1 MKETY
6 FSKMHPAVS
15 FGFFIAAL
23 VFTMVV
29 MHPAYLAAS
38 LFCAFCLNLSL
49 KGKKAVRSLLMLIP
63 LWIFVSG
70 INPLFN
76 TMGSHVLFQCFGRPY
91 TMEALIYGMV
101 LAGMLV
107 AMMQWF
113 SAYNVIMTEDKFSY
127 LFGTM
132 APSAALLL
140 TTVLRMIPN
149 LARRAKQIAGA
160 RRCIGKGGAENA
172 SVKEKLTDGMTTIS
186 VLTSLALEESVVTAD
201 SMNSRGYGAG
211 KRSCYH
217 SYRFAGADLA
227 AVLVFAALCGVSIAA
242 LVKGSGSANYT
253 PDLVIAPMEGW
264 GIPGIAA
271 YTFFLLIPTILNIK
285 EEIQWHISRSKI

>member
-1 MKETY
+1 MTAEEYRAPGALWEDMIMFRKVGFIGTGNMG
-6 FSKMHPAVS
+6 SAVAKAVS
-15 FGFFIAAL
+15 
-23 VFTMVV
+23 
-29 MHPAYLAAS
+29 
-38 LFCAFCLNLSL
+38 
-49 KGKKAVRSLLMLIP
+49 
-63 LWIFVSG
+63 VSG
-70 INPLFN
+70 LAEEILLANRTPAKA
-76 TMGSHVLFQCFGRPY
+76 Q
-91 TMEALIYGMV
+91 ALC
-101 LAGMLV
+101 
-107 AMMQWF
+107 
-113 SAYNVIMTEDKFSY
+113 E
-127 LFGTM
+127 
-132 APSAALLL
+132 
-140 TTVLRMIPN
+140 
-149 LARRAKQIAGA
+149 QIAGA

-201 SMNSRGYGAG
+201 SMNSRGYGAA

-253 PDLVIAPMEGW
+253 PDLVIAPIEGW